1 MLVVRKREQ
10 LMFRQQ
16 CPSIAEYYLGQIID
30 LYMQEDRMHQ
40 SVSLD
45 KANNKFWTRKAND
58 RTRPT
63 IVTNLVVW
71 LDPSW
76 TNHLDTDDHIA
87 KTNFPDSSPHI
98 GQMRVSQGL

>member
-45 KANNKFWTRKAND
+45 KANNKF
-58 RTRPT
+58 
-63 IVTNLVVW
+63 
-71 LDPSW
+71 
-76 TNHLDTDDHIA
+76 
-87 KTNFPDSSPHI
+87 
-98 GQMRVSQGL
+98 